1 MENLN
6 EFKNKSKEFDE
17 LDSISNFKDLFY
29 HNKNLIYFDGN
40 SLGKLP
46 LTVIQNLNNVIQDE

>member
-6 EFKNKSKEFDE
+6 DFKNISKEFDE
-17 LDSISNFKDLFY
+17 LDSISNFKELF
-29 HNKNLIYFDGN
+29 HNNQNLIYFDGN

-46 LTVIQNLNNVIQDE
+46 LNVIKNLNNVVQD

>member
-29 HNKNLIYFDGN
+29 HNKNLIYFDGIN
-40 SLGKLP
+40 P
-46 LTVIQNLNNVIQDE
+46 